1 MADEQKKSLSPTQQQ
16 YQVLVSN
23 LEPKRPLALNMLMA
37 FLFGGLICI
46 IGELVMLMFIEWFGF
61 SEKSAGDPTVAIMIL
76 LSVVLT
82 SFGVYD
88 KIAQVAGAGTAVPVT
103 GFANSMASAALE
115 YRSEGYVLGVGGN
128 MFKVAGPVIVF
139 GVVAAFVV
147 AIVHTLL
154 RIGGVI

>member
-1 MADEQKKSLSPTQQQ
+1 MADQQKKSLSPTQQQ
-16 YQVLVSN
+16 YQVLAGN
-23 LEPKRPLALNMLMA
+23 LEPKRPLLKNIVMA
-37 FLFGGLICI
+37 FLFGGLICL
-46 IGELVMLMFIEWFGF
+46 IGEWVMLMYVEWFDF
-61 SEKSAGDPTVAIMIL
+61 SEKAAADPTVATMIF

-82 SFGVYD
+82 GFGVYD

-128 MFKVAGPVIVF
+128 LFKVAGPVIVF
-139 GVVAAFVV
+139 GVVAAFLV

-154 RIGGVI
+154 RMGGII